1 MFQSTSCRSLH
12 SRSRV
17 TSFQTR
23 ALITRDK
30 VAELPMSARQPWRA
44 EGIGDA
50 ALRKLDLSPIR
61 KHDDRR
67 SG

>member
-23 ALITRDK
+23 ALITRK
-30 VAELPMSARQPWRA
+30 KLPMTARQPWRA

-50 ALRKLDLSPIR
+50 ALRQLDLSPIR